1 MSSLQLTP
9 GVRRQPLPE
18 QLAAAILEAIVDR
31 RLKSGDALPSAA
43 ELADQFSVSRTV
55 VREALADLMGRGVIS
70 RSSSR
75 EPIVSM
81 PGPEQLRELLRIR
94 MSQDGVDIESL
105 IELRLPL
112 EIQSARL
119 AAHRRT
125 DEQVAAMSAALAL
138 LETTTDEAEFQ
149 EVDAAFHREV
159 ALGSGNLLIPLVLDS
174 LSGVL
179 HDFRRAWYAS
189 QRAEGE
195 LPKLVEEHRRVFE
208 AVRDGDADAAGEAMS
223 EHLLAGLQ
231 RIRAQQRVA
240 ST

>member
-1 MSSLQLTP
+1 MSSLQLKP

-18 QLAAAILEAIVDR
+18 QLAGAILEAIVDR
-31 RLKSGDALPSAA
+31 RLKPGDALPSAA

-75 EPIVSM
+75 EPLVSM
-81 PGPEQLRELLRIR
+81 PGQEQLRELLRIR

-119 AAHRRT
+119 AAQRR
-125 DEQVAAMSAALAL
+125 DDQQLEAMTAALDV
-138 LETTTDEAEFQ
+138 LETTSDEAEFQ
-149 EVDAAFHREV
+149 EADAAFHRQI

-208 AVRDGDADAAGEAMS
+208 AVRAGDADAAGQAMS
-223 EHLLAGLQ
+223 EHLLAGLE
-231 RIRAQQRVA
+231 RIRAQRGPT
-240 ST
+240 S